1 MKVNVLNVLEVRIV
15 EYCNYHC
22 VACGA
27 FSNIAKGEEYGVEQ
41 YEKDLTR
48 MDELF
53 DEIKLFRIYGGEPF
67 ASRKLG
73 EYATIARKILKN
85 SKIEIV
91 TNGSLIHKASE
102 ELLQQ
107 IKDLNIKIVISY
119 YDAEN
124 ELVNQ
129 GIERIDQNKM
139 DYELIPTRHFYAIQ
153 DFTTKHDPVLSRK
166 MCVVSIASYLHNAKL
181 YACPYPFSYVHYDRK
196 YGTSYSN
203 IEDGIDIYDPVNT
216 AELIIKRLN
225 EPMKF
230 CENCVS
236 VPQYVKWEQNTPAQ
250 TDWFSGEC
258 NNRIDEGYTWY
269 DFLVDVNKLNYIVIS
284 IQGEKIEYSLIPEKE
299 LNIETNKVVLLED
312 YYSRLLY
319 ESTFVH
325 TAKKLKLKY
334 DVLDYEKD
342 GINQL
347 DEYYQLYEKK
357 LDVILFSSLIDNRL
371 HFVKIIKKRLA
382 VLNK

>member
-1 MKVNVLNVLEVRIV
+1 MNVLNVLEVRIV

-27 FSNIAKGEEYGVEQ
+27 FSNIAKGEEYGSEQ

-48 MDELF
+48 MNELF

-73 EYATIARKILKN
+73 EYATITRQILKS

-91 TNGSLIHKASE
+91 TNGSLIYKASE
-102 ELLQQ
+102 GLLQH

-119 YDAEN
+119 YDAEDQ
-124 ELVNQ
+124 LVNQ
-129 GIERIDQNKM
+129 GIERIDRNKM
-139 DYELIPTRHFYAIQ
+139 DYELIPTRHFYTIQ
-153 DFTTKHDPVLSRK
+153 DFTTKHDPKLSRK

-203 IEDGIDIYDPVNT
+203 VEDGIDIYDPTNT
-216 AELIIKRLN
+216 AEVILKKLN

-236 VPQYVKWEQNTPAQ
+236 IPQYVKWEQNTPEP
-250 TDWFSGEC
+250 TDWFSGIC
-258 NNRIDEGYTWY
+258 NNRIDKGYTWY
-269 DFLVDVNKLNYIVIS
+269 DFLIDVNKLNYIVIS
-284 IQGEKIEYSLIPEKE
+284 IQGEKIEYSLISEKE
-299 LNIETNKVVLLED
+299 LNIETNKVVLVED

-319 ESTFVH
+319 ENTFIH
-325 TAKKLKLKY
+325 TAIKLNLKY
-334 DVLDYEKD
+334 SVIDLEKN
-342 GINQL
+342 GIDKL
-347 DEYYQLYEKK
+347 DEYYQLYERK
-357 LDVILFSSLIDNRL
+357 LDVILFSSQVYNRL
-371 HFVKIIKKRLA
+371 HLVKTIKKRLS

>member
-1 MKVNVLNVLEVRIV
+1 
-15 EYCNYHC
+15 
-22 VACGA
+22 
-27 FSNIAKGEEYGVEQ
+27 
-41 YEKDLTR
+41 
-48 MDELF
+48 
-53 DEIKLFRIYGGEPF
+53 
-67 ASRKLG
+67 
-73 EYATIARKILKN
+73 
-85 SKIEIV
+85 
-91 TNGSLIHKASE
+91 
-102 ELLQQ
+102 
-107 IKDLNIKIVISY
+107 
-119 YDAEN
+119 
-124 ELVNQ
+124 
-129 GIERIDQNKM
+129 
-139 DYELIPTRHFYAIQ
+139 
-153 DFTTKHDPVLSRK
+153 
-166 MCVVSIASYLHNAKL
+166 
-181 YACPYPFSYVHYDRK
+181 
-196 YGTSYSN
+196 
-203 IEDGIDIYDPVNT
+203 
-216 AELIIKRLN
+216 
-225 EPMKF
+225 MKF

-236 VPQYVKWEQNTPAQ
+236 VPQYVKWEQNTPTQ
-250 TDWFSGEC
+250 TDWFSGGC

-284 IQGEKIEYSLIPEKE
+284 IQGEKIEYNLIPEKE

-357 LDVILFSSLIDNRL
+357 IDVILFSSQVDNRL